1 VLENIDEGL
10 SLFEG
15 FVMSQVIVPATE
27 AEARAVLGS
36 DGTPVLVDF
45 YAEWCGPCKAF
56 APTLERFAA
65 DRQDRLR
72 VMKLDVDEFTGIAGE
87 VGIRS
92 VPTLLLVSNGQVLAA
107 RSGALSAHAL
117 AAFVD
122 NAVG

>member
-1 VLENIDEGL
+1 
-10 SLFEG
+10 
-15 FVMSQVIVPATE
+15 MPHVIIPCTE
-27 AEARAVLGS
+27 AEARAILGS

-65 DRQDRLR
+65 EHRDSVR
-72 VMKLDVDEFTGIAGE
+72 VMKLDIDEFTGIAGE

-92 VPTLLLVSNGQVLAA
+92 VPTLLLVKAGQVVAA
-107 RSGALSAHAL
+107 KSGALSGTAL

-122 NAVG
+122 DAVA

>member
-1 VLENIDEGL
+1 
-10 SLFEG
+10 
-15 FVMSQVIVPATE
+15 MSDVIVPGTE
-27 AEARAVLGS
+27 AEARAILGS

-65 DRQDRLR
+65 EHRDAVR

-92 VPTLLLVSNGQVLAA
+92 VPTLLLVKDGQVVAA
-107 RSGALSAHAL
+107 KSGALSGAAL

-122 NAVG
+122 DAVA

>member
-1 VLENIDEGL
+1 
-10 SLFEG
+10 
-15 FVMSQVIVPATE
+15 MSHVIIPGTE
-27 AEARAVLGS
+27 SEARAILGG

-65 DRQDRLR
+65 ENRDAVR

-92 VPTLLLVSNGQVLAA
+92 VRTLIIVKAGQVVAA
-107 RSGALSAHAL
+107 KSGALSGAAL
-117 AAFVD
+117 APVVS
-122 NAVG
+122 NAVA